1 MRGESKVM
9 NFRQTMKI
17 SAGALALSF
26 GLMSFGAVAKA
37 SPDEAAKLKST
48 LTPLGGDKA
57 ANADGSIPAWNGG
70 LAKGA
75 AGGGAGKRYTDPFSS
90 DKPKFTISKDNLAQY
105 KDKLTP
111 GQQALFAKYPT
122 YKMPVYETRRTGV
135 APDFVYEAT
144 FKNATSGEL
153 IAGGDGVAGAIVGIP
168 FPIPKN
174 GAEVIWNHKL
184 RYRSEGIRR
193 WNNQFALTTQGSY
206 NLVKIQEDALFS
218 YSKKGATP
226 ESLNNIAV
234 YFLQITTEP
243 ARLAGGILLVHDTIN
258 QVKEPRRAFLYNP
271 GQRRLRRAPNVAYD
285 NPGTASDGLRTN
297 DQLDMFNGA
306 LDRYDWKLV
315 GKKEVYIPYN
325 SYKLHSDKYKY
336 KDIVTPQHTNQDLTR
351 YELHRVWVV
360 DSTIKKGTNH
370 IYSRRTF
377 YVDEDTWQISA
388 VDVFDQRGQMWRV
401 QEAHPYI
408 AHDLGAI
415 FSAMESTYDLQ
426 SARYLLNSLNN
437 EDEETKVMA
446 LNAGYFDPA
455 NVVKLATK

>member
-1 MRGESKVM
+1 M
-9 NFRQTMKI
+9 NFKRIVKI
-17 SAGALALSF
+17 GVSALALGF
-26 GLMSFGAVAKA
+26 GLMSFGVAAKV

-48 LTPLGGDKA
+48 LMPLGGEKA
-57 ANADGSIPAWNGG
+57 ANADGSITAWSGG
-70 LAKGA
+70 LTKG
-75 AGGGAGKRYTDPFSS
+75 GGGAGKRYTDPFEA
-90 DKPKFTISKDNLAQY
+90 DKPKFTITKDNLAQY

-111 GQQALFAKYPT
+111 GQLALFAKYAT

-135 APDFVYEAT
+135 SPDFVYEAT

-153 IAGGDGVAGAIVGIP
+153 IAGGNGIAGAVTGIP
-168 FPIPKN
+168 FPIPKS

-184 RYRSEGIRR
+184 RYRSQGIRR

-206 NLVKIQEDALFS
+206 NLVKIQEDAFFS
-218 YSKKGATP
+218 YSQKGITP
-226 ESLNNIAV
+226 EALNNIAV

-243 ARLAGGILLVHDTIN
+243 ARLAGGILLVHETLD
-258 QVKEPRRAFLYNP
+258 QVKEARRAFLYNP

-315 GKKEVYIPYN
+315 GKKEIYIPYN

-336 KDIVTPQHTNQDLTR
+336 KDVVKPQHTNQDLTR
-351 YELHRVWVV
+351 YELHRVWVI
-360 DSTIKKGTNH
+360 DSSVKKGTNH

-401 QEAHPYI
+401 QEAHPII

-446 LNAGYFDPA
+446 LDAGYFDPA